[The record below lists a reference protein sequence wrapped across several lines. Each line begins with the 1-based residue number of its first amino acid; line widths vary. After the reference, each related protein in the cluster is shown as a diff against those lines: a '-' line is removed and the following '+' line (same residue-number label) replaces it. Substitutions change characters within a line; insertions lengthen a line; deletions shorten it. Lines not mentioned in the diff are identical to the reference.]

1 MQNRVDSFVPLTR
14 AMPAQAMWGI
24 FVRKERWS
32 HSWRGR
38 LIVASA
44 VLLLGALVLRGVYPF
59 LATTHRVNANILVV
73 EGWIHEYAIRA
84 AVKEFQSNHYQ
95 RVFTTGGP
103 VGGIGKYINDF
114 YTSASVGADLLKK
127 CGLPEGRLQMVPS
140 CVMDRDRTY
149 GAAVAL
155 RNWFRD
161 HNMGVSSIDVVTEDL
176 HSRRTRLLFQKT
188 FGKEVQIGTI
198 AVPNLDYPTKR
209 GCHYSQGLKDVV
221 SEFAAY
227 LYAKLLFF
235 PAEPV
240 HPRKASASLPSVHNR
255 KVKIAVVGLG
265 YVGYHSSSNLRD
277 LCVNGLGIDVDPRK
291 LPKPLN
297 KIAAPRSPPLDR
309 YVSTALPRLVVAPRS
324 RERRVILTATQV

>member
-1 MQNRVDSFVPLTR
+1 LTR
-14 AMPAQAMWGI
+14 AMPARAMWGV

-32 HSWRGR
+32 LSWRGR

-44 VLLLGALVLRGVYPF
+44 VLLLGALVLKGVYPF
-59 LATTHRVNANILVV
+59 LAITHRVNANILVV
-73 EGWIHEYAIRA
+73 EGWIHEYAIQA

-103 VGGIGKYINDF
+103 VGGNGGYINDF

-127 CGLPEGRLQMVPS
+127 CGLPEEHLQMVPS
-140 CVMDRDRTY
+140 RVMDRDRTY
-149 GAAVAL
+149 GSALAL

-176 HSRRTRLLFQKT
+176 HARRTRLLFQKA
-188 FGKEVQIGTI
+188 FGKGVQIGII
-198 AVPNLDYPTKR
+198 AVPNVDYPANR
-209 GCHYSQGLKDVV
+209 WWHYSQGLKDVV

-235 PAEPV
+235 PSEPV
-240 HPRKASASLPSVHNR
+240 HSRKSARVSSVHNR

-265 YVGYHSSSNLRD
+265 YVGCHSPSNLRD
-277 LCVNGLGIDVDPRK
+277 SRVNVLGIDVDPRK
-291 LPKPLN
+291 LPKPLDKN
-297 KIAAPRSPPLDR
+297 RGPPKPAAKPTYALTPIPRS
-309 YVSTALPRLVVAPRS
+309 VVAPYS
-324 RERRVILTATQV
+324 RERRVLLTSAQV